1 MRRDARPSRRRAAL
15 IGVLLALAAGCA
27 EEAEEPV
34 PQVRPVRAIEVQPR
48 QVAEPVVLTGR
59 IAAADEVAAGFRI
72 GGRLLERPVTTG
84 RPIAPGQLIAR
95 LEPQNEL
102 NALRTAEANLAAAQG
117 QLDEARA
124 EYARQ
129 RHLEERGWAA
139 RAVYERA
146 RQAYQTAQARV
157 DAARAQLDQARD
169 QLAFTELHADAP
181 GVVVAVLAEP
191 GEVVAAGQPIVRIA
205 REGGRDAVFDVPGA
219 IIRRAP
225 AVPKITVELADDRSV
240 RREGRVR
247 EVAPEADP
255 VTRTFEVKIGLI
267 DPPPAMRLGATVI
280 GRMETEASEV
290 LEIPASALF
299 RHDGRPAVWVVD
311 RQSWSVALRPVEVAR
326 FDTASVVLASGLD
339 EGELVVTA
347 GVQALHPGQKVRLAG
362 ARP

>member
-1 MRRDARPSRRRAAL
+1 MLDRAPVARLLRA
-15 IGVLLALAAGCA
+15 LLAIGLLAAC
-27 EEAEEPV
+27 EPEVEAPV
-34 PQVRPVRAIEVQPR
+34 PTVRPVRAIEVAR
-48 QVAEPVVLTGR
+48 RELAEPVVLTGR
-59 IAAADEVAAGFRI
+59 VAAAEEVALGFRI
-72 GGRLLERPVTTG
+72 GGRLLERPVATG
-84 RPIAPGQLIAR
+84 QRVEPGQLVAR

-102 NALRTAEANLAAAQG
+102 NALRTAEANLAAAQS

-124 EYARQ
+124 EYGRQ

-157 DAARAQLDQARD
+157 DAARAQLELARD

-181 GVVVAVLAEP
+181 GVVIAVLAEP
-191 GEVVAAGQPIVRIA
+191 GEVVAAGQPVVRLA
-205 REGGRDAVFDVPGA
+205 REGGRDAVFDVPAA
-219 IIRRAP
+219 ILRRAP
-225 AVPKITVELADDRSV
+225 PEPVVTVELADDRTI
-240 RREGRVR
+240 RAQGRVR

-267 DPPPAMRLGATVI
+267 DPPADMRLGATVI

-299 RHDGRPAVWVVD
+299 RHEGRPAVWVVD
-311 RQSWSVALRPVEVAR
+311 RQSSTVALRPVEVAR
-326 FDTASVVLASGLD
+326 FDSASVALASGV
-339 EGELVVTA
+339 EPGELVVTA

-362 ARP
+362 DRR